1 MPIAKDTED
10 WQSMLFGS
18 SSVKKQAEANAGYV
32 DSQSEEVP
40 LEQEPVITYDYE
52 REMKEITRRARKTVS
67 YLSKMILPEDM
78 LNEDYVKD
86 KIEQDIMTLSELY
99 WTRRSNELMKL
110 SIMDSIAKGNTA
122 PRMYDVYN
130 SVTDKI
136 NENNKQLLA
145 TEDNLRKTYTELKYD
160 IQRKRTEEKEY
171 QEMLA
176 NPKKVEIKTLES
188 RQQQSLPDANLTHKG
203 TKSLIEEMKERQR
216 VMMRQPSEAEDVEL
230 FAPAQ

>member
-10 WQSMLFGS
+10 WQSMLFGTG
-18 SSVKKQAEANAGYV
+18 SVKKQADSNNGYV
-32 DSQSEEVP
+32 DSTSSETP

-52 REMKEITRRARKTVS
+52 NEMKEIKRRARKTVS
-67 YLSKMILPEDM
+67 YLSKMILPDDM

-86 KIEQDIMTLSELY
+86 KIEQDIMTLAELY

-160 IQRKRTEEKEY
+160 IHRKGTEEKEY
-171 QEMLA
+171 REMLE
-176 NPKKVEIKTLES
+176 NPKQVEIKTI
-188 RQQQSLPDANLTHKG
+188 QNKQTQILPEAKLTHKG
-203 TKSLIEEMKERQR
+203 TKSLIEEMKDRQR
-216 VMMRQPSEAEDVEL
+216 LLARQAAENMEDVDI
-230 FAPAQ
+230 F